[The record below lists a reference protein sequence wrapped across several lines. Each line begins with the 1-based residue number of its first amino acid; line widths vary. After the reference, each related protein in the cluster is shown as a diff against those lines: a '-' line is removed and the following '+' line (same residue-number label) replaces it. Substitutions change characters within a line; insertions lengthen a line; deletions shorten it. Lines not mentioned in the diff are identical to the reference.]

1 MSAED
6 TARIKAS
13 KEIEKALDEQF
24 KIDDWWYSSL
34 SFCWTADTPE
44 DMRLRPEVER
54 RFRRVY
60 Y

>member
-24 KIDDWWYSSL
+24 KIDFL
-34 SFCWTADTPE
+34 SCFLE
-44 DMRLRPEVER
+44 KLREGAAGLHQSV
-54 RFRRVY
+54 
-60 Y
+60 